1 MHIALVQLY
10 PTADLLQAKNM
21 DNAETQLLVDA
32 DSQGDSIPDTHLD
45 SEEWNP
51 ELHPD
56 NQQGLPEYQ
65 DWELDE
71 KYQEPVANHNGEFI
85 ELPEGEYEDF
95 LEISAEEYESFSTPV
110 LSAPDNAQPEA
121 EATVPQP
128 EKAEGI
134 AVLESDEEKMVKSG
148 VHKDILNASHFQV
161 LRLFYN

>member
-1 MHIALVQLY
+1 MNILY
-10 PTADLLQAKNM
+10 STADLLQAKNI
-21 DNAETQLLVDA
+21 DNAETQLLDA
-32 DSQGDSIPDTHLD
+32 DSQGDSIPDTVID

-95 LEISAEEYESFSTPV
+95 LEISAEEYENFSTP
-110 LSAPDNAQPEA
+110 LSAPDNAEA

-148 VHKDILNASHFQV
+148 VHKDILNAFHFQV
-161 LRLFYN
+161 LR